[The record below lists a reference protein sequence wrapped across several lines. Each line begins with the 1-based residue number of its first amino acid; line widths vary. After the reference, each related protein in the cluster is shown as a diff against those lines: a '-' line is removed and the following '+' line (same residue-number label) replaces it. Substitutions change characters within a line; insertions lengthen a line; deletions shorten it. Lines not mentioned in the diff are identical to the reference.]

1 MEDYIRYGDVVR
13 FINGYQGGSY
23 LGAGAGS
30 TIAGAVDDV
39 GTYSSIN
46 GYDTVTQWVIFSLG
60 GAKDNGNI
68 IRSCDRVA
76 ILAIKNEASLA
87 LFGNTFLPN
96 GDFGV
101 ATGNGSAVWHILID
115 SNANDNPGLV
125 AGDRLHLLNDF
136 NNGTGFL
143 DTRNHASPGSGFLF
157 NVSGSYFYN
166 RDTGS
171 GTWQVVRA

>member
-1 MEDYIRYGDVVR
+1 M
-13 FINGYQGGSY
+13 
-23 LGAGAGS
+23 
-30 TIAGAVDDV
+30 
-39 GTYSSIN
+39 
-46 GYDTVTQWVIFSLG
+46 
-60 GAKDNGNI
+60 
-68 IRSCDRVA
+68 A
-76 ILAIKNEASLA
+76 ILAIKNEASLV

-136 NNGTGFL
+136 NNGAGFL
-143 DTRNHASPGSGFLF
+143 ETRNHASPGSGFLF
-157 NVSGSYFYN
+157 YVSASYFYN
-166 RDTGS
+166 RDAAS